1 MVFYLDFIAKYC
13 FIVDTKFLY
22 FMDAFL
28 MYTSKG
34 GWSAEKLETTDQ
46 YTRMRSFDE
55 FEALYKKI
63 NPNPDADKE
72 VNLEG

>member
-1 MVFYLDFIAKYC
+1 
-13 FIVDTKFLY
+13 
-22 FMDAFL
+22 

-34 GWSAEKLETTDQ
+34 GWSAEKLEITDQ